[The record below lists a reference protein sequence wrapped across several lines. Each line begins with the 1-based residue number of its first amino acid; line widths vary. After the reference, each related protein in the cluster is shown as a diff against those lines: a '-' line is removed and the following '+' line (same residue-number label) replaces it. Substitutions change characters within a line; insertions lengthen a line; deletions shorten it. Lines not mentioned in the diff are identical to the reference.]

1 MSLESI
7 HTSSTAREEAIE
19 RLRETFEQRAK
30 ELADKYSVDS
40 SEVLYLYA
48 LKMGRQVEK
57 NRNNEVLLQKIFSD
71 PILEDT
77 YWDMVEDKLKA
88 DIKADTIEARLN
100 QEIESKD
107 KKLAEEIVR
116 REEAEKAATIDG
128 LTGLPNRRAFENKLQ
143 ENIHAFNTSKNKFS
157 VILLDIDN
165 FKGINDKFG
174 HPVGDR
180 VLREIGVV
188 IHSCLRGSDFAAR
201 YGGEEIAIIVETSGD
216 QVQKLLTRIE
226 TQISE
231 IDPRTVGVDPEIRS
245 KITASLGFAEYD
257 SETQNVPGEDIVSR
271 ADKAMYANKQ
281 AKKITSN

>member
-128 LTGLPNRRAFENKLQ
+128 LTRLPNRRAFENKLQ